1 MTMYLS
7 CDALNFST
15 SSLSRSPS
23 TPLMACHHCTSTR
36 AACAG
41 AANAKTKNIAAMN
54 AIFFMGGS
62 SSAVQQVGASKSSPD
77 HLYFYNDICVTMM
90 KGGVPDCPP
99 EPLVR
104 PDGGR

>member
-1 MTMYLS
+1 
-7 CDALNFST
+7 
-15 SSLSRSPS
+15 
-23 TPLMACHHCTSTR
+23 
-36 AACAG
+36 
-41 AANAKTKNIAAMN
+41 MN

-104 PDGGR
+104 PEGGRWQPGYEKTPELSLRGFLFVRRSGAISLDDQPLIISLW